1 MAIRCIRVLH
11 FTDLRECLTY
21 QFRPAGRVTF
31 ASRGK
36 SNQNRLPHDTGLRCA
51 QTSLAPVLLRRHAPK
66 GRPVPS
72 ALSRRPASK
81 PAAQHLRSASSTGRF
96 CGHRMTRCS
105 PDEIRDNGFQG
116 QTSPD
121 LIGATI
127 QSHARTGSPVRR
139 VSGIGVEGV
148 ERHGCR
154 ESCDG
159 PGTAL
164 RSGPLERR
172 WSERTRNV
180 AKRNGG
186 PDVGC
191 VSSWLLL
198 LAA

>member
-1 MAIRCIRVLH
+1 MPVAAKVTKTACPGIRV
-11 FTDLRECLTY
+11 
-21 QFRPAGRVTF
+21 F
-31 ASRGK
+31 AAL
-36 SNQNRLPHDTGLRCA
+36 RLP
-51 QTSLAPVLLRRHAPK
+51 SLQCRSAGTLRRTIH
-66 GRPVPS
+66 GPS
-72 ALSRRPASK
+72 ELSRRPASK

-139 VSGIGVEGV
+139 VSVIGVEGV

-159 PGTAL
+159 WGRLRPWTAL
-164 RSGPLERR
+164 RRGTPSPCPWSADGVNEPRARSARGRMSGAFSLCLLSLCANKEKVRR
-172 WSERTRNV
+172 RARRN
-180 AKRNGG
+180 R
-186 PDVGC
+186 
-191 VSSWLLL
+191 
-198 LAA
+198 